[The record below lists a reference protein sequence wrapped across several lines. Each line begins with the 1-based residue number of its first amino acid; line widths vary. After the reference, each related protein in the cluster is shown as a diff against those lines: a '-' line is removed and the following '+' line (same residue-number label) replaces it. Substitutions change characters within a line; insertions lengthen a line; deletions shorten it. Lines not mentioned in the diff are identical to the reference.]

1 MARSPVPR
9 AGKASQLRIIG
20 GQWRSRRLSFFEAEG
35 LRPTPDRV
43 RETLFNWLA
52 AYVPDARVLD
62 PFAGSGAL
70 YLEALSRGAREALAL
85 EINPATL
92 NSLRQQLLTLDCQNA
107 QLLQADALQ
116 YLAQPAA
123 NPFDLVFLD
132 PPFNRD
138 LLEPVCHLL
147 EQGGW
152 LAERALIYTESETAP
167 SQLDLPLG
175 WQLHREKQAGKVH
188 YALWRREGL
197 AEE

>member
-52 AYVPDARVLD
+52 AYVPGARVLD

-70 YLEALSRGAREALAL
+70 YLEALSRGAREVLAL

-107 QLLQADALQ
+107 QLIQADALQ
-116 YLAQPAA
+116 YLAQSAA

-147 EQGGW
+147 EQGNW

-167 SQLDLPLG
+167 SQLDLPLC

-188 YALWRREGL
+188 YALWRREQL
-197 AEE
+197 AEG